1 MTGGDE
7 LELPGVG
14 FEPGQEQRGDL
25 DVVPELVQEAVEPGE
40 EIAEVLADARVRT
53 RGVTELR
60 HQAGR
65 AQAVPADV
73 ADREHDPTVGQQE
86 GVVPVAADLAGV
98 VLGGEV
104 ARRDVERVE
113 GGEARPDQRLLE
125 DLHRASLAGQAFPR
139 REQRRL
145 RRPLF
150 GDVLE
155 RAPYGHDPVR
165 VVEQDLAPVHHLAN
179 VAVDDE
185 PALHHVPPPAAPQR
199 LSWPIG

>member
-1 MTGGDE
+1 MLAELQRRRVTGGDE

-14 FEPGQEQRGDL
+14 FEPGEEQRRDL

-40 EIAEVLADARVRT
+40 EIAEVLADARVRA
-53 RGVTELR
+53 RVGVTELR

-65 AQAVPADV
+65 AQPVPADV

-125 DLHRASLAGQAFPR
+125 DLYRVPLAGQAFPR
-139 REQRRL
+139 REQRL
-145 RRPLF
+145 L
-150 GDVLE
+150 G
-155 RAPYGHDPVR
+155 RAAVR
-165 VVEQDLAPVHHLAN
+165 
-179 VAVDDE
+179 
-185 PALHHVPPPAAPQR
+185 
-199 LSWPIG
+199 